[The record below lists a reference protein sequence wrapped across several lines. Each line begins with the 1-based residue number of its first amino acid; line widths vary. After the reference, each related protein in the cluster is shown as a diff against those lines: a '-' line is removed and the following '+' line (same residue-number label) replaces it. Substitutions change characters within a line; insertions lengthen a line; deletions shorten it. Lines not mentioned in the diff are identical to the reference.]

1 MSELGETELNIRHQH
16 RSPVQVV
23 EMLRCFDDVGRKYK
37 TYSDIWNASEE
48 TIVQGYLEL
57 ILQELE
63 SMNYEEDTLEQYR
76 RWLNSY
82 GYKQWT
88 ELKER
93 NDIAINK
100 LRQFVH
106 IEYIEKYTDDLD
118 FEYEECW
125 YWGRLHEK
133 DYDRF
138 QDLMK
143 RYEKKIKRLEKV
155 NCFDDLIH
163 LRGIG
168 PKTLEGI
175 RKMQNLKEF
184 VEQVKQ
190 NRSEES
196 NEQAS

>member
-1 MSELGETELNIRHQH
+1 MSELGETELDIRHQH
-16 RSPVQVV
+16 RSPMQVV
-23 EMLRCFDDVGRKYK
+23 EMLRCFGDVGRKYK
-37 TYSDIWNASEE
+37 TYNDIWNASGE

-57 ILQELE
+57 ILKELE
-63 SMNYEEDTLEQYR
+63 SLKEKEDSLEQYR
-76 RWLNSY
+76 RWLNSD
-82 GYKQWT
+82 GYEQWI
-88 ELKER
+88 EMKER
-93 NDIAINK
+93 NDSAISK

-106 IEYIEKYTDDLD
+106 IGLIGGYTHDLD
-118 FEYEECW
+118 FKYEECW
-125 YWGRLHEK
+125 YFAWLHEK

-143 RYEKKIKRLEKV
+143 SYDKKIKRLEKV

-190 NRSEES
+190 NRSEEI